1 MAIFLFP
8 SSTSPQK
15 NAVAKQKGS
24 NSTHLTAGFSP
35 VFFTVKIYVSSKSC
49 NKKGSEVSFIVSM
62 EFHFETS
69 GNFGM
74 DLFHIGCYFQVVE
87 HIESKAIKVENLPA
101 QTNIHSVELSDY
113 QCNLK
118 QT

>member
-1 MAIFLFP
+1 
-8 SSTSPQK
+8 
-15 NAVAKQKGS
+15 
-24 NSTHLTAGFSP
+24 
-35 VFFTVKIYVSSKSC
+35 
-49 NKKGSEVSFIVSM
+49 M
-62 EFHFETS
+62 ELHFETS
-69 GNFGM
+69 GNFVM